1 MPAGVSG
8 ECDVKRREELKEDIC
23 EVGRRLYQ
31 HGYIAAME
39 GNVSIRLS
47 EEEVLSTPA
56 GVCKGYLTPDMI
68 VSCDFAGKRIDGTLR
83 VSTEIEMHLTVYRAR
98 PDVRAVVH
106 AHPPKATAF
115 AVAGVPLNR
124 AVLAEVVVTL
134 GCIPLAE
141 YGTPSTKELADSVE
155 RLIRTSDGLLLSNH
169 GVLTVGKEVL
179 EAYYKLEVVE
189 HFAEISFMSRLL
201 GGERLLPRSEVSRL
215 LSLRKGVYKLEGP
228 PGGEACPI
236 PAEEAGSV
244 GAAAG
249 ADGNEMIQLSRDELV
264 TLISDAIRAVGGA
277 RTA

>member
-1 MPAGVSG
+1 M
-8 ECDVKRREELKEDIC
+8 KRREELKEDIC

-47 EEEVLSTPA
+47 EEEVLSMPA

-115 AVAGVPLNR
+115 AVAGVPLDR

-141 YGTPSTKELADSVE
+141 YGTPSTKELADSVD

-189 HFAEISFMSRLL
+189 HFAEIIDSDNGEPAGRTLDFLGQEMLREANTIAAKCLDAQISRYIV
-201 GGERLLPRSEVSRL
+201 EV
-215 LSLRKGVYKLEGP
+215 KGVIDRIKEQVQNV
-228 PGGEACPI
+228 E
-236 PAEEAGSV
+236 
-244 GAAAG
+244 
-249 ADGNEMIQLSRDELV
+249 
-264 TLISDAIRAVGGA
+264 
-277 RTA
+277 